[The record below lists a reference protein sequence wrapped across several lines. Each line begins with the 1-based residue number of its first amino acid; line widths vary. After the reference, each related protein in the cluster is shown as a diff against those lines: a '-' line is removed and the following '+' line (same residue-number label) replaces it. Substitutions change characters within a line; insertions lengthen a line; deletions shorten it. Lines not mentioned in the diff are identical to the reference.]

1 MALRLSKKEKKA
13 EVTLTRDEELCLAVM
28 GRMPIKVEKVVCGK
42 PAFEYED
49 GNVFIPRKPTKTF
62 EPFSLV
68 KNNPE
73 VLQQRHDKQEKRSHL
88 CTDYEFGKLIAC
100 CEDLRQEYLASTI
113 FLNKEFH
120 DNPAEKIFD
129 DDAPYAPHIKKERV
143 LTAAQLIQSRVLD
156 TVYGYIRE
164 NFSDIAK
171 FEDVQDCFQM
181 LAENRYPGNMA
192 KVSMLVRHYGEFVA
206 PASKQGP
213 RIDRETIR
221 DYFNFHAGSPI
232 TDPKHHDA
240 KIGLK
245 ADKIIFFTPKQVRTN
260 LNDVDAEYAYKAFN
274 AGSYVQFDRNH
285 NNPFGFCHKNVATK
299 LDVFNKRLTEDL
311 DATVEYFA
319 KKDRKKARDS
329 TFARMDD
336 ILNCASLPLTLGLG
350 VAYDQQINLVVQIL
364 SYSLFRIWHYEILIK
379 TKRQT
384 KVKAQAANVWAQAQ
398 ANKQSIQET
407 KKFIIR
413 RRKLE
418 DVAASVQWTVD
429 QQTDHIEATNRTLPK
444 RRIEGLRAA
453 LEKRLVESRAGL
465 ARNFVSQ
472 VVRDLVPSLV
482 KAHRSHSPAI
492 RPNIVIVRNHN
503 SHGVGRSVVLQ
514 RGGIPSSVPK

>member
-1 MALRLSKKEKKA
+1 MALAVTQKEIDAWLGYEPSHALFDLRPSTPETKSH
-13 EVTLTRDEELCLAVM
+13 LLDLQHEL
-28 GRMPIKVEKVVCGK
+28 
-42 PAFEYED
+42 
-49 GNVFIPRKPTKTF
+49 
-62 EPFSLV
+62 
-68 KNNPE
+68 
-73 VLQQRHDKQEKRSHL
+73 QEHSSHL

-100 CEDLRQEYLASTI
+100 CEDLRQEYLASTV

-120 DNPAEKIFD
+120 GDYAERIFD
-129 DDAPYAPHIKKERV
+129 EDAPYSPHIKKERV

-156 TVYGYIRE
+156 AVYDHIKEAYADCA
-164 NFSDIAK
+164 N
-171 FEDVQDCFQM
+171 FEDVRECFQM

-192 KVSMLVRHYGEFVA
+192 KVSMLVRHYSAFVA
-206 PASKQGP
+206 PANKQGP

-232 TDPKHHDA
+232 IDPKHHGA
-240 KIGLK
+240 KISLK
-245 ADKIIFFTPKQVRTN
+245 ADKIIFFTPQQVRGR
-260 LNDVDAEYAYKAFN
+260 LNDAEETVAYKAFN
-274 AGSYVQFDRNH
+274 AESYNGH
-285 NNPFGFCHKNVATK
+285 GNPFGFCHEYVATK
-299 LDVFNKRLTEDL
+299 LDVFNKRLATDL
-311 DATVEYFA
+311 DATVEYFS
-319 KKDRKKARDS
+319 KKKRGVTRDS
-329 TFARMDD
+329 TIAKIDD
-336 ILNCASLPLTLGLG
+336 LLKCPSLPLTVGLG
-350 VAYDQQINLVVQIL
+350 VAYDQQINLAVQIL
-364 SYSLFRIWHYEILIK
+364 SYCLFRIWHYEIL
-379 TKRQT
+379 
-384 KVKAQAANVWAQAQ
+384 VKAKRRNKISSKAADVMLQAQ
-398 ANKQSIQET
+398 ANNKSVAET

-418 DVAASVQWTVD
+418 AAAASVKNTVD
-429 QQTDHIEATNRTLPK
+429 FQIEKEKRRNTPLPK